1 MILVVSSLPQVQQE
15 VQQRKILYMG
25 LYFLIWGEAANVRF
39 MPECLCYIFHNVSI
53 FVIFYIWM
61 LVSFLSFFSSLN
73 CMHTLNI
80 HKFSWLYHLYL
91 DGI

>member
-1 MILVVSSLPQVQQE
+1 MCLYLFCCGTFSGLVSLVTDIASSSYFGAYEEINLILIVSSLPQGQQE

-53 FVIFYIWM
+53 
-61 LVSFLSFFSSLN
+61 
-73 CMHTLNI
+73 
-80 HKFSWLYHLYL
+80 
-91 DGI
+91 

>member
-1 MILVVSSLPQVQQE
+1 MIYVVSSLPQGQQE
-15 VQQRKILYMG
+15 IQQRKILYMG

-53 FVIFYIWM
+53 FFSWM
-61 LVSFLSFFSSLN
+61 VVFFQPLSVLQNVSMSLIY
-73 CMHTLNI
+73 TT
-80 HKFSWLYHLYL
+80 FSWLYNLYL